1 MLKCRV
7 YVRIFE
13 ANQLSGEISPES
25 ENLIII
31 LTPTAM
37 TAGSPVTFGP
47 AKPVIH
53 RPETEVQGPRMTG
66 LMNEMSI
73 SVPEPKE
80 TLLMAHFCAIADD
93 NAENGTEAEP
103 RA

>member
-47 AKPVIH
+47 AKPVIL
-53 RPETEVQGPRMTG
+53 RSEPEVQGSRH
-66 LMNEMSI
+66 
-73 SVPEPKE
+73 KE
-80 TLLMAHFCAIADD
+80 TCHRAKCGLFLTAACKMVWFKAGGDTAVILESVAI
-93 NAENGTEAEP
+93 G
-103 RA
+103 

>member
-1 MLKCRV
+1 MSHYANMPCGRSG
-7 YVRIFE
+7 VRIFE

-47 AKPVIH
+47 AKPVILRSEPEVRTEDACH
-53 RPETEVQGPRMTG
+53 RAERG
-66 LMNEMSI
+66 LFLTAACKMVVSKAGGDTAVILE
-73 SVPEPKE
+73 SV
-80 TLLMAHFCAIADD
+80 AI
-93 NAENGTEAEP
+93 G
-103 RA
+103 